1 MSAPL
6 EKPTPP
12 PVLSVRSL
20 SVDFRSRAAVFQAVK
35 SVSFD
40 VYAGKTLAIVGE
52 SGSGKSAFQKL
63 SHQTFG
69 SLGIATALHQ
79 HVENKAVLINGAP
92 KPVFLSTDGDAHPHR
107 AAICH

>member
-52 SGSGKSAFQKL
+52 SGSGKSVTSRAIMRLTDYSGGTISGGEVLFQ
-63 SHQTFG
+63 
-69 SLGIATALHQ
+69 
-79 HVENKAVLINGAP
+79 
-92 KPVFLSTDGDAHPHR
+92 
-107 AAICH
+107 